1 MANKNMTFSASLRLN
16 TKEFRKGITDVQK
29 SLKSLQNSFLGVA
42 GALGIGLSI
51 NRLGSSFMDTATKLS
66 VAKNTLQ
73 NVSKEIGE
81 YGESLEWLRKI
92 SNKYGQDMITLTNSF
107 AQFRAAASS
116 SKLSL
121 DEMREVY
128 EALTRAAGAYHMSAD
143 RTNDMMIAVTQML
156 SKGKVAAEELRRQ
169 LGNSLPGAFNLMA
182 QAAYNAGVIT
192 ENSTAALED
201 AMRKGKVMAE
211 DVLPSFAKIL
221 NDVTAN
227 ADFNSLQ
234 TSINRLKNSFTELV
248 ENANFEGLYKGMVD
262 AATKT
267 LEWLKADFWPTVIA
281 GFAGIFGGPAVVKG
295 MKNMSAQLKSE
306 AATMTTELERLKT
319 NHNNYRRD
327 IINNYDAILKKM
339 NATGRHGGK
348 GQPFFGLDSYDKSK
362 AQLPLSS
369 GGVGPKIDKEFLK
382 AASAAREFNQQLL
395 DIDKLSRKLYGKP
408 VISAEDAKNI
418 AATNKQ
424 LDGLLESFRGYSK
437 ETNVFAGATRLL
449 TNVWKSF
456 IGVLKT
462 ALASFAIGAIISGI
476 TYLVSKLIEARKEAK
491 RIANISNDMKAAVDG
506 VTGAENET
514 IIKLTQIDTALSK
527 IDKDTPATFKQE
539 LYDNVNKALGRTK
552 DNFFKIEDSIEEV
565 RNAIGEYIKDIQEAA
580 RQQAILAQISSATSR
595 IIQLG
600 VENEKTQRDP
610 NYGKKEHYQT
620 GSMYSPLGGAVSQ
633 TELLTTE
640 AQKLQA
646 KVDKNNKEIDELN
659 KGIEILKG
667 MASDETLKALMGGE
681 TSGTTGGGGGGGGK
695 AEKGTPNAVITQYK
709 QDLRKLEN
717 QFKAGAIMA
726 AEYEDKLKK
735 LNSKAFE
742 DLAAFGWE
750 KVQKE
755 LKNDGALLDSIKS
768 AAQKAMLEGLDNP
781 EAIDEFDKEMAE
793 SADKALNEF
802 REAWDR
808 YLNYVKQKPTA
819 TVIDADD
826 AYMKSNRRGK
836 GETYSE
842 RDTYLNSKV
851 LDATKSDISSLETY
865 KKQLEDALKV
875 ETDTTNIQRLNK
887 LLGDV
892 IDRIEVLKASA
903 TDLRAKVDIASLE
916 KEIVDLKKEG
926 LDSVFSSITTL
937 SNGMD
942 NLYRAFQSI
951 QQINDSTWN
960 NEELENF
967 LTTMNALIQVF
978 EVMKGLYTA
987 LNAVIKVHDK
997 IKEKSA
1003 MKAVALNHME
1013 AASEVEKGAASA
1025 GAAAAGG
1032 ASSVASIPIVGP
1044 ALAVAAVASIVAAI
1058 MAGMSKFA
1066 TGGFVT
1072 GGSKSGDN
1080 TLIRANQGEL
1090 VLNPAQQRNLLAIAN
1105 GKDVGGGGNVQF
1117 KIRGCDLVS
1126 VLENEARRV
1135 KG

>member
-81 YGESLEWLRKI
+81 YGENLEWLRKI

-143 RTNDMMIAVTQML
+143 RTNDMMNAVTQML

-201 AMRKGKVMAE
+201 AMKKGKVMAE

-234 TSINRLKNSFTELV
+234 TSINRMKNSFTELV

-267 LEWLKADFWPTVIA
+267 LNWLKADFWPTVIA
-281 GFAGIFGGPAVVKG
+281 GFAGIFGGPALLKG
-295 MKNMSAQLKSE
+295 MRNMSTQLKSE
-306 AATMTTELERLKT
+306 AGVMVKELEAVKRANTDLGKDILTNYNTLKRMGANT
-319 NHNNYRRD
+319 G
-327 IINNYDAILKKM
+327 
-339 NATGRHGGK
+339 NARTRG
-348 GQPFFGLDSYDKSK
+348 FFGLEDYSKRSAYDVVGTSSK
-362 AQLPLSS
+362 
-369 GGVGPKIDKEFLK
+369 GGDLLRLNKDYLK
-382 AASAAREFNQQLL
+382 AAAAAREYNQQLL
-395 DIDKLSRKLYGKP
+395 DINKLSKQLYGRGI
-408 VISAEDAKNI
+408 ISPEGAKEI
-418 AATNKQ
+418 TETNKK
-424 LDGLLESFRGYSK
+424 LDGLLNSFRKNTK
-437 ETNVFAGATRLL
+437 EINSFAGVTKLL

-462 ALASFAIGAIISGI
+462 AFASFAIGAVISGI

-491 RIANISNDMKAAVDG
+491 RIAGISEEMKAAVDG
-506 VTGAENET
+506 VSGAEDET
-514 IIKLTQIDTALSK
+514 VIKLTQIDIALSK
-527 IDKDTPATFKQE
+527 INKDTPAALKQE

-552 DNFFKIEDSIEEV
+552 DNFFKIEDSIDNV
-565 RNAIGEYIKDIQEAA
+565 REALGKYIGKIQETA

-595 IIQLG
+595 VIQLG
-600 VENEKTQRDP
+600 VENEMAQQDD
-610 NYGKKEHYQT
+610 NYLKQERKFRPGIGMSAGSYEKEFTKEAKK
-620 GSMYSPLGGAVSQ
+620 LND
-633 TELLTTE
+633 
-640 AQKLQA
+640 KIN
-646 KVDKNNKEIDELN
+646 KNNKEIAELN
-659 KGIEILKG
+659 KGIDILKG
-667 MASDETLKALMGGE
+667 MASEDTLKALRGGE
-681 TSGTTGGGGGGGGK
+681 TSGSTPPPPPPPGGK
-695 AEKGTPNAVITQYK
+695 SKGTPQAVIADYK
-709 QDLRKLEN
+709 QDLMALEN

-768 AAQKAMLEGLDNP
+768 AAQKAILEGLDNP

-819 TVIDADD
+819 SVIEAED

-851 LDATKSDISSLETY
+851 LDATKSDISGLEAY

-875 ETDTTNIQRLNK
+875 ETDTTNIERLNK
-887 LLGDV
+887 LLGDT

-1066 TGGFVT
+1066 TGGIV
-1072 GGSKSGDN
+1072 GGNSYSGDKQVARVNSGEMILNKGQQATLFNAIKSG
-1080 TLIRANQGEL
+1080 
-1090 VLNPAQQRNLLAIAN
+1090 NL
-1105 GKDVGGGGNVQF
+1105 GGGGNVQF